1 MTLLTPDDL
10 RRPRPWVPRRHP
22 RDPRR
27 DHPDRRALPERQYP
41 FRLHA
46 RAAPVRY
53 LARRARQGPRCR
65 ALPGGICRA
74 EAAALEWRDVA
85 PATTAGAIL
94 VTVRRSKTEPEGT
107 AADVCYLN
115 NGAGAAVLALRL
127 PRLGLGAGFLASASA
142 RAWFSVSRRLST
154 S

>member
-1 MTLLTPDDL
+1 MSGRPIKRTL
-10 RRPRPWVPRRHP
+10 RRRSGSWTVRVRICGGLGSAT
-22 RDPRR
+22 
-27 DHPDRRALPERQYP
+27 ALVYP
-41 FRLHA
+41 T
-46 RAAPVRY
+46 
-53 LARRARQGPRCR
+53 
-65 ALPGGICRA
+65 
-74 EAAALEWRDVA
+74 LEWRDVA

-107 AADVCYLN
+107 AADVRYLN

-142 RAWFSVSRRLST
+142 RAWFSMSRRLST